1 MKRICQR
8 CNVISQDF
16 NLWCQEKYCPAENA
30 TEIFDNGEWFGPIEI
45 IQPIVITRSAIIYQA
60 RREDEEIL
68 LKIANVGC
76 EEKLRLE
83 AKAFLQLAK
92 AGQHPLLPVLLPAHP
107 QGSVEYHPYGWT
119 VIEGRTKY
127 YEVFQY
133 ADGTILRNLLLKNP
147 QPWFQHAG
155 WIILSIADV
164 VYYLHK
170 ARKLHLCLN
179 PDVIL
184 VRFDKQGYPR
194 PILLDLGV
202 AHSGQNIQEIWNEN
216 YNLPAYT
223 APEIAAGQDAVSP
236 ATDIYGLGILLYEM
250 LAGRPAYEYHLKKD
264 EAVIRKILGGEFK
277 TTGRIDLKN
286 IPEIAEKAINQ
297 QGSQRFP
304 DVLKFVEALQP
315 NFPNIPAERRSF
327 RINWQIVFIV
337 IGSLLAIS
345 LLLALA
351 LSLTQA

>member
-60 RREDEEIL
+60 RRENEEIL

-127 YEVFQY
+127 YEVFKY

-155 WIILSIADV
+155 WIILSIADI

-170 ARKLHLCLN
+170 AGKLHLCLN

-184 VRFDKQGYPR
+184 VRFDRQGYPR

-223 APEIAAGQDAVSP
+223 APELAAGQGAVST
-236 ATDIYGLGILLYEM
+236 ATDIYGLGTLLYEM

-264 EAVIRKILGGEFK
+264 EAVIRKIMGGEFK

-315 NFPNIPAERRSF
+315 NFPSIPAERRSF
-327 RINWQIVFIV
+327 SINWQIVFIV